1 MTTNPTE
8 KTGNTDDPKAVLE
21 RKLIEE
27 YLHEK
32 GYSREGLKKLP
43 AELVEHLMKEA
54 TRYATLRMEGISAGA
69 HFVEEIHEHGSSHK

>member
-27 YLHEK
+27 YLQSQ
-32 GYSREGLKKLP
+32 GYSLEMLEELSKKLRKKLMTE
-43 AELVEHLMKEA
+43 ASQYASLKLEEIEARAHL
-54 TRYATLRMEGISAGA
+54 
-69 HFVEEIHEHGSSHK
+69 VEEIHDKGASHD